1 MKKQGG
7 MPRSGDRNDPDIA
20 NMDAPLQ
27 AERDKKNRESNRT
40 ADRADERSTRNSEAE
55 SPGSD

>member
-1 MKKQGG
+1 MKKQRD
-7 MPRSGDRNDPDIA
+7 MPRSGDRNDLGVA

-27 AERDKKNRESNRT
+27 AERDKKNRESNHA
-40 ADRADERSTRNSEAE
+40 ADRADEGSTRNSEAR